1 MLCQSCHTRP
11 ALEREG
17 KPVVMNLFG
26 EVEGC
31 FCEECVLTFE
41 EPHDTELRRSIA
53 ERAPQITDDQ
63 LAALPDQMLKF
74 TLCVPI
80 PRGARISAKR

>member
-11 ALEREG
+11 ALERNG

-31 FCEECVLTFE
+31 FCEECVLAIE
-41 EPHDTELRRSIA
+41 QPHDRELRRSIA
-53 ERAPQITDDQ
+53 ERAPGISDEA
-63 LAALPDQMLKF
+63 LAALPDQMLKY

-80 PRGARISAKR
+80 PRGAKAPAKR